1 MPCRSHWQAT
11 HPWSAH
17 RAFAVFHHKRP
28 AAQSMPT
35 CRIVVSWFSSLG
47 CANTGLSG
55 LSGTISGAPTPD
67 FSALAALE
75 YAVAHDVSHHIAVTG
90 KQRFGRAH
98 FSADRQ
104 LALGQAVAAIFL
116 KLGLAA
122 VGLGAA
128 GTESALVHLAAH
140 AKSTLRRKLGRA
152 KRAGVGA
159 VAAADADILVV
170 Q

>member
-1 MPCRSHWQAT
+1 MPCRSRWQAT

-17 RAFAVFHHKRP
+17 PAFAVFHHKRP

-35 CRIVVSWFSSLG
+35 CRIVVSWFSSLS

-55 LSGTISGAPTPD
+55 LSGTISGTPTPD

-98 FSADRQ
+98 FGADWQ
-104 LALGQAVAAIFL
+104 LAFGQTVAANFFNF
-116 KLGLAA
+116 
-122 VGLGAA
+122 GLGA
-128 GTESALVHLAAH
+128 V
-140 AKSTLRRKLGRA
+140 
-152 KRAGVGA
+152 GV
-159 VAAADADILVV
+159 
-170 Q
+170 

>member
-1 MPCRSHWQAT
+1 M
-11 HPWSAH
+11 HPWSVCPT
-17 RAFAVFHHKRP
+17 FAAFHHKRP

-67 FSALAALE
+67 FSALATLE

-98 FSADRQ
+98 FGADRQ
-104 LALGQAVAAIFL
+104 LAFGQTVATVFL
-116 KLGLAA
+116 ELGLTAIGFRA
-122 VGLGAA
+122 T
-128 GTESALVHLAAH
+128 GTEGAFVHLAAH
-140 AKSTLRRKLGRA
+140 TKHALAWKLWC
-152 KRAGVGA
+152 
-159 VAAADADILVV
+159 
-170 Q
+170 